1 VLSDNPLAG
10 FKKRN
15 DEGRFVQIDE
25 KVLSDLLLLPDQRT
39 YAGLRDY
46 ALLLDFLDTG
56 IRLKEAFSL
65 MEIDYDNE
73 IGEKTL

>member
-1 VLSDNPLAG
+1 MLSDNPLAG